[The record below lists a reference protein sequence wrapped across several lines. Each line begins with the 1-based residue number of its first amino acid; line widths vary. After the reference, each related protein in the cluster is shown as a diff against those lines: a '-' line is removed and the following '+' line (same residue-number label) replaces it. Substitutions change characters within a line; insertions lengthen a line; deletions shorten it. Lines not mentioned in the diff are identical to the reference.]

1 MSYRCIKR
9 IDKLIALE
17 YRFMDLLGVV
27 EELGSNGNLII
38 RGVTTPDVGNSVY
51 DSKERKIGS
60 VKRIFGPVES
70 PYITVIPLDKS
81 ALKSIT
87 DKKVYF
93 KVEAKHGKDK
103 RKY

>member
-1 MSYRCIKR
+1 
-9 IDKLIALE
+9 
-17 YRFMDLLGVV
+17 MDLLGVV